1 MALTKI
7 RTSGITADAV
17 DNTILDLAD
26 DFAFTGTISGTPAN
40 TPYFYG
46 RKGSAQSITRNV
58 TTKITGFTTDELDT
72 NSAFDGTTFTVPSGK
87 AGRYYFHACVHSDYT
102 AIGSDGERNLL
113 YLYKNGSTLNIYH
126 DFFINSGYNL
136 AQVTNAYSTIV
147 DLNAADYIELFIYNK
162 DGNASGNAKVGS
174 GSHFFGYRLV

>member
-1 MALTKI
+1 MALSKI
-7 RTSGITADAV
+7 QAESM
-17 DNTILDLAD
+17 NLAD
-26 DFAFTGTISGTPAN
+26 TFAFTGTVTGAGGTN

-46 RKGSAQSITRNV
+46 EKASAQTITRNV

-72 NSAFDGTTFTVPSGK
+72 DSAFDGTTFTVPSGK
-87 AGRYYFHACVHSDYT
+87 AGRYYFHACVASDYT

-113 YLYKNGSTLNIYH
+113 YFYKNGSGLGIYH
-126 DFFINSGYNL
+126 DFFINSSYNL

-147 DLNAADYIELFIYNK
+147 DLNAGDYIELFIYNK
-162 DGNASGNAKVGS
+162 DGNASGNAQIAS